1 MRNHLSRVASRR
13 AFSLIEL
20 LVVIGIVALLIA
32 MLMPALANSRESA
45 NRVQCLNTL
54 RTIGQAAQLHA
65 NDHRGYF
72 PLAGWHWDPVGGL
85 TDPKGVNDPE
95 ARRYDYYADAGVQ
108 RPLPVTAALGL
119 SLGVAIRT
127 DSREHLEEDLKEP
140 ALVRHF
146 TGPSQAAP
154 LQGLSQ
160 RDGAQPWDP
169 PREFTSYVFNEAL
182 LGKRDFKADRPDPV
196 MGNISR
202 VARPGEVFLAMDG
215 RPRNMTNDNFILVFD
230 LDKSSS
236 FLDFHKVVMQPN
248 NGFGKQTLDY
258 YRHRRRMNVVFCDYH
273 ADNLD
278 MTDRALDALGVS
290 KGIYR

>member
-1 MRNHLSRVASRR
+1 MRPSFRRSASR

-20 LVVIGIVALLIA
+20 LVVIGIIALLIA
-32 MLMPALANSRESA
+32 ILMPALSNSRESA

-54 RTIGQAAQLHA
+54 RTIAQGAQLHA

-72 PLAGWHWDPVGGL
+72 PLAGWQWDPVGGL

-95 ARRYDYYADAGVQ
+95 ARRYDYYTDEGVQ
-108 RPLPVTAALGL
+108 RPLPITAALGL
-119 SLGVAIRT
+119 SLGVSVRT
-127 DSREHLEEDLKEP
+127 DSRAHLEEDLNNP
-140 ALVRHF
+140 ALIRHF
-146 TGPSQAAP
+146 TCPSQAAP

-160 RDGAQPWDP
+160 RDGAKPWDA

-182 LGKRDFKADRPDPV
+182 LGKRDFKPDRPDPV

-202 VARPGEVFLAMDG
+202 VMRPSEVFLAMDG

-230 LDKSSS
+230 LDKNSSY
-236 FLDFHKVVMQPN
+236 LDFHKVVMQPR
-248 NGFGKQTLDY
+248 NGFGKQTLDF

-273 ADNLD
+273 ADNIA
-278 MTDRALDALGVS
+278 MTDDALDGLGVS
-290 KGIYR
+290 RGIYP

>member
-1 MRNHLSRVASRR
+1 MRSHHAGHPA

-20 LVVIGIVALLIA
+20 LVVIGIISLLIA
-32 MLMPALANSRESA
+32 ILMPALSNSRESA

-54 RTIGQAAQLHA
+54 RTIAQGAQLHA

-72 PLAGWHWDPVGGL
+72 PLAGWQWDPVGGL

-95 ARRYDYYADAGVQ
+95 ARRYDYYTDDGVQ

-119 SLGVAIRT
+119 SLGVSVRT
-127 DSREHLEEDLKEP
+127 DSRAHLEEDLDNP
-140 ALVRHF
+140 ALIRHF
-146 TGPSQAAP
+146 TCPSQAAP

-160 RDGAQPWDP
+160 RDGAQPWDA

-182 LGKRDFKADRPDPV
+182 LGKRDFKPERP
-196 MGNISR
+196 
-202 VARPGEVFLAMDG
+202 EVFLAMDG

-230 LDKSSS
+230 LDKHSS

-273 ADNLD
+273 ADNLA
-278 MTDRALDALGVS
+278 MTEDALDSLGVS
-290 KGIYR
+290 RGIYP